1 MATGKKV
8 ARKITKKS
16 DAIRKEYP
24 NFNVVSRDQQK
35 RKVDKVTGNIAK
47 EYALTPGENKRLK
60 NLMKQKG
67 AKSTTTTTKS
77 NAKTVSRDQQSRKVD
92 KVTGNVKAEY
102 AMTPGERR
110 NYEYYLKRKG
120 LKK

>member
-8 ARKITKKS
+8 ARKKS
-16 DAIRKEYP
+16 EAIRKEYP
-24 NFNVVSRDQQK
+24 NFNVVSRDQQR

-47 EYALTPGENKRLK
+47 EYALTSGENKRLK
-60 NLMKQKG
+60 NLMEQKG
-67 AKSTTTTTKS
+67 AKSTTATTKT
-77 NAKTVSRDQQSRKVD
+77 NAKTVSREQQKRKVD
-92 KVTGNVKAEY
+92 KVTGNVKSEY

-110 NYEYYLKRKG
+110 NYENYLKRKG

>member
-1 MATGKKV
+1 MA
-8 ARKITKKS
+8 KKS
-16 DAIRKEYP
+16 EAIRKEYP

-67 AKSTTTTTKS
+67 AKSTTATTKT
-77 NAKTVSRDQQSRKVD
+77 NTKTVSRDQQSRKID
-92 KVTGNVKAEY
+92 KITGNVKKEY
-102 AMTPGERR
+102 APTPGER
-110 NYEYYLKRKG
+110 KRITNLSKRAAKG
-120 LKK
+120 K